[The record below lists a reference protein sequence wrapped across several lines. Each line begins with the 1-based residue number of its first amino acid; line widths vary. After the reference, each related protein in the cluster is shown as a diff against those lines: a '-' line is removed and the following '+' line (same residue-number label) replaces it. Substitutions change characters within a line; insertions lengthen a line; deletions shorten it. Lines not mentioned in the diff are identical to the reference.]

1 MSVCLSLRPS
11 IRLSAWNNWVS
22 TGQLFRKFYI
32 EIFFENLSRKFK
44 LNQNLTRIAG
54 TLRADLHT
62 FMIIYRW
69 ILLRMRNISDKFVE
83 KTKTHILWSITFF
96 FIFENLAVY
105 EIMWKDILK
114 PDRPQMTIWRMSI
127 ACWIPDATNTHS
139 EYVMLIAL
147 PLQQWLYERYS
158 VLHYTYNVC
167 FAF

>member
-83 KTKTHILWSITFF
+83 KTKTHILCLIFF
-96 FIFENLAVY
+96 LRKSCLLWDNVKKKYCRAGQATGDNI
-105 EIMWKDILK
+105 I
-114 PDRPQMTIWRMSI
+114 RHMSI
-127 ACWIPDATNTHS
+127 AYWITKATDTQS
-139 EYVMLIAL
+139 EYVIVTVFL
-147 PLQQWLYERYS
+147 LQRW
-158 VLHYTYNVC
+158 
-167 FAF
+167 